1 MRRFPIDLPWNG
13 RIIFTLVAVMFLLMM
28 GDVQAAGLVPCGGP
42 GEAPCQACHITEL
55 INNVVAWLFVVLSV
69 LAAIMIAVAGFRLV
83 TSGGNAAAMGKAKDT
98 LTNIIIGFIILM
110 GGWIFIDTVMKALVT
125 GQVYGVWNQIQ
136 CTGQPGAYNTP
147 AGSGRQ
153 AIATSSYR
161 GPTGGSRGPLG
172 QCHPANLACSVDS
185 LRAAGFNERQAQVMS
200 CIAMTESSG
209 NPNAHNPAGGGMGA
223 CGTFQVRQPTWNSVP
238 RSAGCQDYASSCR
251 NHTCNAEV
259 ARQLVERRNYRDWT
273 CPGCNS
279 RAQGC
284 INRFGG
290 Q

>member
-1 MRRFPIDLPWNG
+1 MKRIVLAFLVQAVVVTIVALSALP
-13 RIIFTLVAVMFLLMM
+13 VA
-28 GDVQAAGLVPCGGP
+28 AAGLIPCGGA
-42 GEAPCQACHITEL
+42 GEPACQACHITQL
-55 INNVVAWLFVVLSV
+55 INNVVAWLFIVLSIV
-69 LAAIMIAVAGFRLV
+69 AAILIAIAGFKLV
-83 TSGGNAAAMGKAKDT
+83 MSGGNAGARSAAKET
-98 LTNIIIGFIILM
+98 FVNIFIGFIILM
-110 GGWIFIDTVMKALVT
+110 GGWIIIDTFMKALVT

-153 AIATSSYR
+153 AVATSTYT
-161 GPTGGSRGPLG
+161 GPIGGGRGPLG
-172 QCHPANLACSVDS
+172 QCHPANLACSVES

-259 ARQLVERRNYRDWT
+259 AQQLVERRNYRDWT

-284 INRFGG
+284 IDRFGG